1 MNQLEHIYVLGS
13 VYFYPYL
20 LTFLQLVMLSFLVVQ
35 KYTVLIMNLKLHRN
49 NSNKELTWARAWSSC
64 SSAMTR
70 VSCSLVLRAAT
81 QEKWRYMV
89 VAPWHSTSSEI
100 APAKSPALSS
110 SCIRLSVSCCNNQIQ
125 SLGKRHIYKFV
136 KYCSLYQTQQL
147 KTTISILLLFE
158 LLQCQEHFLT
168 YYYLN
173 NITKIINCLL

>member
-1 MNQLEHIYVLGS
+1 MH
-13 VYFYPYL
+13 
-20 LTFLQLVMLSFLVVQ
+20 
-35 KYTVLIMNLKLHRN
+35 LKLCIN

-100 APAKSPALSS
+100 APAKSPAISS

-136 KYCSLYQTQQL
+136 KYCSLYQTQWLQ
-147 KTTISILLLFE
+147 TTISILLFYLFIIVLGT
-158 LLQCQEHFLT
+158 LLD
-168 YYYLN
+168 
-173 NITKIINCLL
+173 ILLLK

>member
-1 MNQLEHIYVLGS
+1 MNLLEHIYVLGS
-13 VYFYPYL
+13 VYFHLYF
-20 LTFLQLVMLSFLVVQ
+20 LTFFQLVVLSFLVVQ
-35 KYTVLIMNLKLHRN
+35 KYTVLIMHLKLCIN

-100 APAKSPALSS
+100 APAKSPAISS

-136 KYCSLYQTQQL
+136 KYYSLYQTRL
-147 KTTISILLLFE
+147 KTTISILLLFY
-158 LLQCQEHFLT
+158 LLQEHCLT